1 MAGASL
7 RQTSDI
13 PKRTSPRKRRGKK
26 LPDLLAEIAGQWQ
39 GEGPIRLMFQDEA
52 RFGRISDTRR
62 CWCPKPIRP
71 LCQAMVTQEY
81 TYAYAAVSVSDGQL
95 DTLILPHVNGQCMQ
109 LFLDEVASRHPHERI
124 VMVLDG
130 AGWHQS
136 ESLSLAPN
144 LRLLKLP
151 PYAPELNPVENLW
164 HYLKSHFWSNRAY
177 ADYESLETAAIQ
189 AWKTAVLDTKL
200 MKTVCAAPY
209 LNRASSN

>member
-1 MAGASL
+1 
-7 RQTSDI
+7 
-13 PKRTSPRKRRGKK
+13 
-26 LPDLLAEIAGQWQ
+26 
-39 GEGPIRLMFQDEA
+39 MFQDEA

-95 DTLILPHVNGQCMQ
+95 DTLILPQVNGQCMQ

-136 ESLSLAPN
+136 
-144 LRLLKLP
+144 
-151 PYAPELNPVENLW
+151 
-164 HYLKSHFWSNRAY
+164 AY
-177 ADYESLETAAIQ
+177 TGEAGQRFHA
-189 AWKTAVLDTKL
+189 KLDTHS
-200 MKTVCAAPY
+200 
-209 LNRASSN
+209 RASWTVGA

>member
-1 MAGASL
+1 
-7 RQTSDI
+7 
-13 PKRTSPRKRRGKK
+13 
-26 LPDLLAEIAGQWQ
+26 
-39 GEGPIRLMFQDEA
+39 MFQDEA

-95 DTLILPHVNGQCMQ
+95 NTLILPHVNGQCMQ

-151 PYAPELNPVENLW
+151 PYAPELNPVEHLW
-164 HYLKSHFWSNRAY
+164 DDLRQKSFHNRVF
-177 ADYESLETAAIQ
+177 DSLDALENHLE
-189 AWKTAVLDTKL
+189 AVLLEMELDHQRVHSIVAWPWIINSLTNSK
-200 MKTVCAAPY
+200 C
-209 LNRASSN
+209 N